1 MEKRGR
7 AAANLTEQQI
17 KYAMSRSL
25 SNRAAS
31 RILNVGYYTYR
42 HYARLY
48 FDVKEGKT
56 LFEVHKNAAGKGIKK
71 FFEDSREPKLTDLL
85 KEGMYLESYN
95 IDKLK
100 ARLIYEGVVEC
111 KCNRC
116 GFNETRVLDL
126 KAPLLLNY
134 RDGNKTN
141 WTLDNLEFLCY
152 NCYFLFIGDFISKKQ
167 EKSIEDFGAP
177 SLRVQE
183 QEWELDD
190 YYLEHFRSLGLVD
203 REKEEGSEF
212 ISKF

>member
-1 MEKRGR
+1 MKKKGR
-7 AAANLTEQQI
+7 TAANLTEQQI
-17 KYAMSRSL
+17 KYAMGRTL
-25 SNRAAS
+25 SNRAAA
-31 RILNVGYYTYR
+31 RVLNVGYYTYR

-85 KEGMYLESYN
+85 KEGMYLESYS

-100 ARLIYEGVVEC
+100 ARLIYEGIVEC

-116 GFNETRVLDL
+116 QFNETRVLDN

-152 NCYFLFIGDFISKKQ
+152 NCYFLFYGSVFKEKDIQQLEGHGSITIKLEEEKMKLDEYQIQMLKQ
-167 EKSIEDFGAP
+167 
-177 SLRVQE
+177 
-183 QEWELDD
+183 
-190 YYLEHFRSLGLVD
+190 LGLHDDKDDDPYSFVSY
-203 REKEEGSEF
+203 K
-212 ISKF
+212 